1 SHEDVM
7 KIVWKKG
14 RDNSRTPMQWNAG
27 PYAGFSEAKPWIGI
41 NENYKWLNA
50 EAQKNDKTSVYHFYK
65 SLIKLRQT
73 YDVFIN
79 GTYELIL
86 PED

>member
-1 SHEDVM
+1 MKRLYETKTAKGTSHEDVM

-50 EAQKNDKTSVYHFYK
+50 EAQKT
-65 SLIKLRQT
+65 IKHPFT
-73 YDVFIN
+73 IF
-79 GTYELIL
+79 TKA
-86 PED
+86 